1 MIAEHP
7 SPGRALIGRIT
18 DALGFQEMA
27 VAEYVPAPSDLAVTS
42 AVLVL
47 LGESP
52 PEAGF
57 PLREPCL
64 VFNKRSRAVR
74 QPGDL
79 CFAGG
84 GMARGLDGLFARLLC
99 LPFGP
104 LGRWRHRR
112 RWAREHDR
120 TWRWVALYFAT
131 ALREAFEEMHL
142 NPLRV
147 TFLGPLF
154 PQRLVLFRRILYPM
168 AAWVKGRPRFRPNWE
183 VERIVWIPLAALLDP
198 ANYVHYRVVTPPGA
212 ERRVRDVPAL
222 RFRTPAGGE
231 EILWGVTFRITLAF
245 LKTCFSFSPPP
256 LEHLPR
262 IEGRLP
268 EDYLTG
274 GLERAP
280 EAHPAVP
287 SR

>member
-1 MIAEHP
+1 MSAEHP
-7 SPGRALIGRIT
+7 SPSRALIGRIT

-27 VAEYVPAPSDLAVTS
+27 APDYVPAVSDLALTS

-52 PEAGF
+52 PETGL
-57 PLREPCL
+57 PGREPCL

-84 GMARGLDGLFARLLC
+84 GMARALDGLFARLVRFPC
-99 LPFGP
+99 GP
-104 LGRWRHRR
+104 LGRWPHRR
-112 RWAREHDR
+112 RWAREQGLI
-120 TWRWVALYFAT
+120 WRWVALYFAT
-131 ALREAFEEMHL
+131 ALREAFEEMRL
-142 NPLRV
+142 NPFRV
-147 TFLGPLF
+147 AFLGPLP

-168 AAWVKGRPRFRPNWE
+168 AAWLGGRPRFRPNWE
-183 VERIVWIPLAALLDP
+183 VERIVWIPLTALLDTR
-198 ANYVHYRVVTPPGA
+198 NYVHYRVVTPSAAGK
-212 ERRVRDVPAL
+212 RVRDVPAL
-222 RFRTPAGGE
+222 RFRAPAGGE

-256 LEHLPR
+256 LEDLPR
-262 IEGRLP
+262 VEGRLP

-274 GLERAP
+274 GLERTP
-280 EAHPAVP
+280 EASPAVL